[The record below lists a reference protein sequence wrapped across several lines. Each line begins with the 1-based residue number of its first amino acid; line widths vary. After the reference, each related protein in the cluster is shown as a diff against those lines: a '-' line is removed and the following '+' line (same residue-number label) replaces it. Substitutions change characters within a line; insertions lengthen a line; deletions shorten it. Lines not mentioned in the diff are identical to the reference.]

1 MWMGGPAPNF
11 GRPPHARL
19 PRRRPEWQEVSHSG
33 QHLPCHLAARSPHFW
48 SQWAG
53 HQPPQSWGLILHT
66 HTHSHTNT
74 LTLKC
79 LTCILT
85 LLHTHTHTHTISHSR
100 ICTHSISRTHTHT
113 HSLIRT
119 HTISHNI
126 NTHTHKSGHK
136 HIHTMNTP
144 SPPHTHTHTG
154 VHCHTGGA
162 TRALRPGLD
171 VLVPV
176 LPVPTPGPA
185 SKEQITGR
193 RLRSSLTSSRQHSW
207 GRNGVAGPFV
217 SCFRLRRAGSQVG
230 VGFSKYTLCLG
241 NFKAFWR
248 V

>member
-11 GRPPHARL
+11 GRPPHAQL

-53 HQPPQSWGLILHT
+53 RQPPQSWGLILHT
-66 HTHSHTNT
+66 HTLTHKHTHTQVPHMHTHIVAHS
-74 LTLKC
+74 
-79 LTCILT
+79 
-85 LLHTHTHTHTISHSR
+85 HTHTHHFTLTHMHSQHLTYSH
-100 ICTHSISRTHTHT
+100 TYTLTHT
-113 HSLIRT
+113 HSHHLT
-119 HTISHNI
+119 QHKHSHSQKW
-126 NTHTHKSGHK
+126 TQAHTHHE
-136 HIHTMNTP
+136 HAVTP
-144 SPPHTHTHTG
+144 PTHTHTG

-207 GRNGVAGPFV
+207 GRNGVAGTVRFV
-217 SCFRLRRAGSQVG
+217 LPSEKS
-230 VGFSKYTLCLG
+230 GFSSG
-241 NFKAFWR
+241 GGVF
-248 V
+248 

>member
-1 MWMGGPAPNF
+1 MLLGTVTVSHGKAEGVAKVRMWMGGPAPNF

-53 HQPPQSWGLILHT
+53 RQPPQSWGLILHT
-66 HTHSHTNT
+66 HTLTHKHTHTQVPHMHTHIVAHSHT
-74 LTLKC
+74 
-79 LTCILT
+79 
-85 LLHTHTHTHTISHSR
+85 HTVSHSR
-100 ICTHSISRTHTHT
+100 IYTHSISRTHTHT
-113 HSLIRT
+113 RSLIGT

-144 SPPHTHTHTG
+144 SPPPTHTHTG

-176 LPVPTPGPA
+176 LPVPTP
-185 SKEQITGR
+185 
-193 RLRSSLTSSRQHSW
+193 
-207 GRNGVAGPFV
+207 
-217 SCFRLRRAGSQVG
+217 
-230 VGFSKYTLCLG
+230 
-241 NFKAFWR
+241 
-248 V
+248 